1 MAFTLHHNKQI
12 TNNLMKKFLLILAC
26 SLLTGSVMIAQQKKT
41 TTTAATTETADAGNS
56 GLKIGYINSA
66 ELLSAMPSKIKADSD
81 ISKYAREFQTQIESM
96 MKEYQNKAQELETK
110 GKTMSDAIREVKLK
124 EIQDLQSR
132 IEGIQQTGREKVEM
146 KKQELYQP
154 ILEKA
159 DKAIKDVAKEKDYD
173 FIFDANG
180 NALLFGKESYNI
192 TALVK
197 AKLGIK

>member
-124 EIQDLQSR
+124 EIQ
-132 IEGIQQTGREKVEM
+132 
-146 KKQELYQP
+146 
-154 ILEKA
+154 
-159 DKAIKDVAKEKDYD
+159 
-173 FIFDANG
+173 
-180 NALLFGKESYNI
+180 
-192 TALVK
+192 
-197 AKLGIK
+197 